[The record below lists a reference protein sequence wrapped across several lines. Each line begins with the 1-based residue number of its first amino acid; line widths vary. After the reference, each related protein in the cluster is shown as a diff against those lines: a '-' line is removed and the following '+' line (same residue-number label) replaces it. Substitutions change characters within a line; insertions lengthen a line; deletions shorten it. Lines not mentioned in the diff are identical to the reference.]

1 MMVLSKD
8 PRIDYFLGPRMDYA
22 LLMADFSGSHGT
34 AGWARQRVLH
44 ECLRAAIRSGRLAPG
59 TRLAASRALAA
70 ELGVARNTVLYA
82 YDQLATEG
90 YVRPD
95 RRGTVVTTMRL
106 APAAPASAPAA
117 HASLARR
124 AQRLRPAGIEAS
136 FAGGFAPGV
145 PALDEFPVTLWRRL
159 LDRAWRGVSAGG
171 LNYGDPAGEPELRRA
186 IADHLRA
193 ARGADCDAGQ
203 VFITNGTQNSLD
215 LCARAFAD
223 AGDKAWIENPG
234 YGGALAAFR
243 AAQLKVIGI
252 PTDADG
258 VNPQASDWRRHRP
271 RLIYTTPSHQ
281 YPTGSVLGLQRRI
294 ALIDHA
300 RAAGSLIIEDDY
312 DSEFR
317 HDGPPLAAMQ
327 GLAPDAPV
335 LYLGTF
341 SKTMFPALRIGFMVV
356 PRALAQ
362 PLCALLAGSAPQG
375 RTAEQRA
382 LAEFLRG
389 GHFALHLRRMRRLYR
404 QRRDALVAAL
414 ETHLGTVAT
423 VHGGSA
429 GMHLALR
436 LNDAKLDDAAIAA
449 RALEQGIV
457 AHALSSHAAGARANG
472 WNGFVLG
479 YAQVPAADIDAMVRK
494 LAALVRR

>member
-1 MMVLSKD
+1 
-8 PRIDYFLGPRMDYA
+8 MDYA
-22 LLMADFSGSHGT
+22 LLIANFSSVQDT

-59 TRLAASRALAA
+59 TRLAASRALAS

-95 RRGTVVTTMRL
+95 RRGTVVAPMRM
-106 APAAPASAPAA
+106 APVARPAAAA
-117 HASLARR
+117 EQASLSRR
-124 AQRLRPAGIEAS
+124 SQRLRPAAAEAGL
-136 FAGGFAPGV
+136 AGAFAPGV
-145 PALDEFPVTLWRRL
+145 PALDEFPVMLWRRL
-159 LDRAWRGVSAGG
+159 LARAWSEVSASD
-171 LNYGDPAGEPELRRA
+171 LNYGDVTGEPQLRRA

-193 ARGADCDAGQ
+193 ARGADCEPGQ
-203 VFITNGTQNSLD
+203 VFITGGTQNSLD

-223 AGDKAWIENPG
+223 AGDKVWIENPG

-243 AAQLKVIGI
+243 AAQLNIIGI

-258 VNPQASDWRRHRP
+258 IAPQASDWRRHRP

-281 YPTGSVLGLQRRI
+281 YPTGSVLALERRI
-294 ALIDHA
+294 ALIEQA
-300 RAAGSLIIEDDY
+300 RAAGALIIEDDY

-317 HDGPPLAAMQ
+317 HDGPPLSAMQ

-335 LYLGTF
+335 VYLGTF

-356 PRALAQ
+356 PAALTQAFS
-362 PLCALLAGSAPQG
+362 ALLAGSAPRG

-404 QRRDALVAAL
+404 QRRDTLVAAL
-414 ETHLGTVAT
+414 ERHLGSVAT

-429 GMHLALR
+429 GMHLALQ
-436 LNDAKLDDAAIAA
+436 LNDSRLDDARIAA
-449 RALEQGIV
+449 QALEQGIV
-457 AHALSSHAAGARANG
+457 AHALSVHATGARANG
-472 WNGFVLG
+472 WNGFLLG

-494 LAALVRR
+494 LAALVHRAARGAPFTA